1 MLKTLLVFKRKIK
14 HFCFLVCCTAKENVR
29 STRSG
34 GNSRLLQSG
43 SSNMC
48 SKTFINDAVR
58 IWNQAPVFIKDAKSI
73 YSAKKAIKEFVLTLP
88 I

>member
-1 MLKTLLVFKRKIK
+1 MEGNPIK
-14 HFCFLVCCTAKENVR
+14 VTRTSNNAEEAL
-29 STRSG
+29 TRSG

-58 IWNQAPVFIKDAKSI
+58 IWNQAPVFIKDARSI